1 MLCPEELHRGLPIPG
16 AVGRRE
22 PGWRPCLVFAVARA
36 FAADMEVAAAAVV
49 VGAGRSNRS
58 LGAGDPS
65 VVVLVAGVL
74 ATWVRAVR
82 TAAAVVVAAERWVVE
97 RRRDSTAAVAVEAG
111 SRRNFA
117 ASVRESD

>member
-1 MLCPEELHRGLPIPG
+1 M
-16 AVGRRE
+16 
-22 PGWRPCLVFAVARA
+22 
-36 FAADMEVAAAAVV
+36 

-82 TAAAVVVAAERWVVE
+82 TAAAAAAAAVVVAAERWVVE

>member
-1 MLCPEELHRGLPIPG
+1 MGLPIPG

-82 TAAAVVVAAERWVVE
+82 TAAAAAAAVVVAAERWVVE

>member
-1 MLCPEELHRGLPIPG
+1 MGLPIPG

-49 VGAGRSNRS
+49 AGAGRSNRS
-58 LGAGDPS
+58 LGAGDPF

-82 TAAAVVVAAERWVVE
+82 TAAAAAAVVVAAERWVVE